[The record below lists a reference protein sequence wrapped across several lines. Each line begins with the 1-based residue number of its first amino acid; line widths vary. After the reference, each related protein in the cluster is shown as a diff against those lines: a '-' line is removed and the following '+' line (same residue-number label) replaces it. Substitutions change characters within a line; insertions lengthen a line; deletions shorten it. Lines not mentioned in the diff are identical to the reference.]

1 MRKPVIVAYLLTAIL
16 LLMMAVIGFVNT
28 YLLYLKY
35 GWTYEVT
42 TIITNVETVE
52 LINLMNNFTGV
63 IFVIW
68 MAILLFYAIIL
79 KYREDDL
86 K

>member
-1 MRKPVIVAYLLTAIL
+1 MKKPVIAAYLLTAIL

-42 TIITNVETVE
+42 TIIAEVETVE
-52 LINLMNNFTGV
+52 VINLMNNFTGV
-63 IFVIW
+63 IFVVW
-68 MAILLFYAIIL
+68 MVVLLFYAIIL
-79 KYREDDL
+79 KYKEVDL